1 MSQIFFLSHV
11 FTPSLSLTLI
21 FSIPYIIVVNRTTHL
36 LWNVNNIMHKK
47 SLKLNTETY
56 HFLTYSYQ
64 FIKENY
70 KTGLIVSQQQTLKIV
85 ELENSAS
92 CFKQT

>member
-1 MSQIFFLSHV
+1 
-11 FTPSLSLTLI
+11 
-21 FSIPYIIVVNRTTHL
+21 
-36 LWNVNNIMHKK
+36 MHKK

-70 KTGLIVSQQQTLKIV
+70 KTGLIVLQQQTLKIV